1 MPTLQHHDWR
11 NTAVEW
17 SSKEPLLSSHRCTV
31 QSFYFVGTK
40 FLWNFNKLCSYW
52 ITCFIHVLCFSDK
65 FIGEEDDLQKLS
77 HLKLL
82 LLLQIIITIKYNSK
96 YMCLKMIKVQI
107 PVNIEVHVHACCIWI
122 QTHLM
127 GVMNLLLSSQMIMA
141 FLAYM
146 YMCVIFLFP
155 GGVSLLRQWMDR
167 AIVPRSTLYM
177 NLCKYMY

>member
-1 MPTLQHHDWR
+1 MPTLQHRDWR

-65 FIGEEDDLQKLS
+65 FIGEEAKIIS
-77 HLKLL
+77 P
-82 LLLQIIITIKYNSK
+82 QIIITLKYN
-96 YMCLKMIKVQI
+96 LKGLKVIKVHI
-107 PVNIEVHVHACCIWI
+107 PVNIEVLVHVHACCIWI

-155 GGVSLLRQWMDR
+155 GGVSLLRQWMDL
-167 AIVPRSTLYM
+167 ATVPRSTLYT
-177 NLCKYMY
+177 NLCKY